1 MFFDP
6 LNLVLILPAL
16 ALSLWASWRTNAAFK
31 KYSRVRSLSGLTG
44 AQAAQRLLAGAGIS
58 DVDVVATRGT
68 LSDHY
73 NPATKTLAL
82 SEPVFGSP
90 SVAAIGVA
98 CHEAG
103 HAIQHARGYKPLWL
117 RSALVPTANIGSKL
131 GYFVMFAGLLL
142 MYMASFRLGQQ
153 VVLFGALLFSAV
165 LLFQIVTLP
174 VEFDATRR
182 AKRGAGDHRRAG
194 AAGDGP
200 GAQRR
205 RHDLRR
211 RGGGHPDDPHLLSA
225 AGRSSRRQPRLTPP
239 VPAGG
244 PSRRPSGG
252 FGAGSGYRFRQLVI
266 LLPRGPWDR
275 PPIAF

>member
-1 MFFDP
+1 MVFDP
-6 LNLVLILPAL
+6 LYLVMILPAL
-16 ALSLWASWRTNAAFK
+16 ALSMWASWRTNAAFK

-44 AQAAQRLLAGAGIS
+44 AQAAQRLLAGAGIT

-82 SEPVFGSP
+82 SEPVYGSP

-131 GYFVMFAGLLL
+131 GYFVMFAGLML

-182 AKRGAGDHRRAG
+182 AKRLAVEQGIVLQQERQGMDRVLNAAAMTYVAAVVATLMTLIYYLLRAG
-194 AAGDGP
+194 
-200 GAQRR
+200 
-205 RHDLRR
+205 LL
-211 RGGGHPDDPHLLSA
+211 GG
-225 AGRSSRRQPRLTPP
+225 SR
-239 VPAGG
+239 
-244 PSRRPSGG
+244 
-252 FGAGSGYRFRQLVI
+252 
-266 LLPRGPWDR
+266 D
-275 PPIAF
+275 